1 MVTALEVPWRNDKQ
15 KSAITESWCDT
26 VEFVRLAA
34 ATDFNNKPGAL
45 ETRVFGY
52 DVHDREGAGNFI
64 NNLRKDSHELRGYLP
79 NHRVEAK
86 QVNCSSKTTSG
97 EIGGYAFSYS
107 DKLEE
112 NTIVMCDPFF
122 QEGQPLFQPL
132 IKELRGKKTYQKDLN
147 QMMGKL
153 ELCSIK

>member
-64 NNLRKDSHELRGYLP
+64 NK
-79 NHRVEAK
+79 AK